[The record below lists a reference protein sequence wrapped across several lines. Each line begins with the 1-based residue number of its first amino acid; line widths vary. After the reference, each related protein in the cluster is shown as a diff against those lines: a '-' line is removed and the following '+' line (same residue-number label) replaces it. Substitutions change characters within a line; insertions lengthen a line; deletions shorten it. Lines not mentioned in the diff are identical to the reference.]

1 MTTIY
6 TPEQVK
12 AAEKLKQE
20 ATDKRN
26 REFHHRRRAAEARRE
41 EKENLIA
48 MGLWIGDAA

>member
-26 REFHHRRRAAEARRE
+26 REFHQRRRAAEERAAA
-41 EKENLIA
+41 KADLIA
-48 MGLWIGDAA
+48 MGSWIGDAA

>member
-12 AAEKLKQE
+12 AAEELKQE
-20 ATDKRN
+20 AIDKRN
-26 REFHHRRRAAEARRE
+26 REFHQRKRDSEERAAIKAD
-41 EKENLIA
+41 LIA